1 MSKIEKTDLINTNN
15 ISTKYGL
22 IAGGLMAVALFLF
35 QVTGNDFSP
44 FLKLSKYIL
53 LALSIVIALN
63 IYKDKIKG
71 NIFFNGLAVGTKL
84 SFIAGLLLVVIN
96 FLLFFT
102 FPSVAF
108 SKYGIE
114 PSSLKQVTM
123 ISGVL
128 FFESLV
134 FGSLITF
141 AVLQYLK
148 DGGEVKEDKS

>member
-1 MSKIEKTDLINTNN
+1 MSNVEKNDIINSRN

-22 IAGGLMAVALFLF
+22 LAGGMMAIALFLF
-35 QVTGNDFSP
+35 QASGNDFSP
-44 FLKLSKYIL
+44 FMKLSKYLL
-53 LALSIVIALN
+53 LAISILAALN
-63 IYKDKIKG
+63 IYKSKIKG

-84 SFIAGLLLVVIN
+84 SLIAGLILAAVN
-96 FLLFFT
+96 FALFFL
-102 FPSVAF
+102 FPEFAF

-114 PSSLKQVTM
+114 PSTLGQVAM

-148 DGGEVKEDKS
+148 NGGEVEIAE

>member
-1 MSKIEKTDLINTNN
+1 MARIEKTDIINTTN
-15 ISTKYGL
+15 ISTKYGF
-22 IAGGLMAVALFLF
+22 IAGGLMAVALLF
-35 QVTGNDFSP
+35 FQISGNDFSP
-44 FLKLSKYIL
+44 FMKLSKYIL

-63 IYKDKIKG
+63 IYKSKIKG
-71 NIFFNGLAVGTKL
+71 NIFFIGLAVGTKL
-84 SFIAGLLLVVIN
+84 SLIAGLILVFVN
-96 FLLFFT
+96 FILFFVYPT
-102 FPSVAF
+102 VAF

-114 PSSLKQVTM
+114 PINLKQVTM

-148 DGGEVKEDKS
+148 DGGEVQ

>member
-1 MSKIEKTDLINTNN
+1 MSKVEKQELINNSN
-15 ISTKYGL
+15 LSTKYGL
-22 IAGGLMAVALFLF
+22 LAGGMMAFALFLF

-44 FLKLSKYIL
+44 FMKLSKYIL
-53 LALSIVIALN
+53 LAISIVVALN
-63 IYKDKIKG
+63 LYKSKITG

-84 SFIAGLLLVVIN
+84 SLIAGLCLVVVN
-96 FLLFFT
+96 YALFFIYPT
-102 FPSVAF
+102 VAF

-114 PSSLKQVTM
+114 PISLRQVTM

-148 DGGEVKEDKS
+148 DGGEVRTNA